1 MSSRIELNELETYLY
16 SSADILRGHVD
27 ASDYKSFVFPLLFF
41 KRICDI
47 YDEEN
52 EKLVEEYGEEGA
64 AFMGATA
71 HRFVIPEGHH
81 WKDVR
86 NTTENIGTAIVNA
99 FYEVEQANEDKKT
112 HEKVLLG
119 VFGNAPWANK
129 NRLPDET
136 LKNLIEHF
144 STKTLSLT
152 NCPEDELGQAY
163 EYLIKKFGDDSG
175 HTSQEFYT
183 NRTVVHLMT
192 EMLKPQPGE
201 TVYDPTCGSAGM
213 MISCIAYLK
222 KNNLEWRSVKCYGQ
236 EINPLSASIGKM
248 NLFLHGVNDFKIV
261 NADTLKYPAFVENGR
276 LKQFDIC
283 LANPPYSISEW
294 GRDSFES
301 DQYGRNFL
309 GTPPQGRADYAFF
322 QHILASL
329 KPDSGRC
336 AILFPH
342 GVLTRNDEAQMRQK
356 LVELDLVEAVIGI
369 GKNLFFNSPM
379 EACVVICRTKKDP
392 ERKGKIL
399 FINAKNE
406 ITRKNS
412 QSYLEDEHIE
422 RIANTY
428 LEFKN
433 VDGFS
438 YAATQE
444 EVAKNDY
451 SLGIPKYVSG
461 AEEIVYSREQVDE
474 ALGEW
479 MTASSCMHEEYEKI
493 KFMISG
499 EVL

>member
-1 MSSRIELNELETYLY
+1 MSDRIELNELETYLY

-27 ASDYKSFVFPLLFF
+27 ASDYKSFIFPLLFF

-71 HRFVIPEGHH
+71 HRFVIPDGHH

-112 HEKVLLG
+112 HEKILLG
-119 VFGNAPWANK
+119 VFGSAPWANK

-248 NLFLHGVNDFKIV
+248 NLFLHGVSDFRIV
-261 NADTLKYPAFVENGR
+261 NADTLKYPAFVENGK
-276 LKQFDIC
+276 LMQFDIC

-329 KPDSGRC
+329 KPNSGRC

-379 EACVVICRTKKDP
+379 EACVVICRTQKEPD
-392 ERKGKIL
+392 RKGKIL

-433 VDGFS
+433 EDGFS
-438 YAATQE
+438 CVATQE
-444 EVAKNDY
+444 EVAGNDY
-451 SLGIPKYVSG
+451 SLGIPRYVSG
-461 AEEIVYSREQVDE
+461 AEEIVYSREQIDE

-493 KFMISG
+493 KFLISE
-499 EVL
+499 EV